1 MRRVFGPRTAV
12 EAAFLVAVPVVAAA
26 LGAGMWTIIAASA
39 VAYLL
44 IFVLEA
50 TLWREGAREPGGSRI
65 RIPSRTALVKSTEPT
80 QLPEPESVLVVS
92 GSVESAAA
100 TPEPVVSA
108 ESAIAPEPVPAEVA
122 APSFTAVT
130 TEHVRVLR
138 PKPAPEPVREPVLEH
153 VFEPV
158 AEHVLEAVPDPEPEP
173 VPERPQLTAVPE
185 PEPEPE
191 PVPAPVAPEPAPEPS
206 TVVPIGVGAGPRQ
219 WSLWDL
225 ERLTREHAGG
235 DVAQDEERQF
245 LLMYLREFADSAGLL
260 PLDFDGLVRDSFGE
274 LVGAR

>member
-50 TLWREGAREPGGSRI
+50 TLWREGAREPGSSRI
-65 RIPSRTALVKSTEPT
+65 RMPSRTALVTSPEPA
-80 QLPEPESVLVVS
+80 QLSEPESVLVVS
-92 GSVESAAA
+92 GSVEGAAA
-100 TPEPVVSA
+100 TPEPVVPA
-108 ESAIAPEPVPAEVA
+108 EPASAPEPVPAEVT

-138 PKPAPEPVREPVLEH
+138 REPTLEPVLEPVAKH
-153 VFEPV
+153 ALEPV
-158 AEHVLEAVPDPEPEP
+158 AEHVLEAVPDPVPEP

-185 PEPEPE
+185 PEP
-191 PVPAPVAPEPAPEPS
+191 APVAPEPVPEPS

-219 WSLWDL
+219 WNLWDL
-225 ERLTREHAGG
+225 ERLTREHAGV

-274 LVGAR
+274 LVGTR

>member
-50 TLWREGAREPGGSRI
+50 TLWREGAREPGSSRS
-65 RIPSRTALVKSTEPT
+65 RIPSRTALVKSPEPA
-80 QLPEPESVLVVS
+80 QLPEPESVLVVP

-100 TPEPVVSA
+100 TPDLAEPPSV
-108 ESAIAPEPVPAEVA
+108 PEPVPAEVA

-138 PKPAPEPVREPVLEH
+138 PEPAP
-153 VFEPV
+153 EPV
-158 AEHVLEAVPDPEPEP
+158 AEHVLEAVPDPVPEP

-191 PVPAPVAPEPAPEPS
+191 PVPVVPEPAPEPS

-219 WSLWDL
+219 WNLWDL
-225 ERLTREHAGG
+225 ERLTREHAGD

-274 LVGAR
+274 LVGTR